1 MMDTAFET
9 AELIRK
15 AVRTIVRTYDDPKAD
30 INPPCAIVGMPE
42 LELEG
47 ISSEP
52 TLALYPV
59 AIAVAD
65 NKESANKL
73 MRLAPQ
79 VAQAI
84 RDLVPDAEI
93 SERAQPVVVEVGGTQ
108 LPGYL
113 ILVEV

>member
-1 MMDTAFET
+1 MMEVVFAT
-9 AELIRK
+9 AELLRA
-15 AVRTIVRTYDDPKAD
+15 AVRTVVKTYDDPKAD
-30 INPPCAIVGMPE
+30 VNPPCAIVGMPE

-47 ISSEP
+47 ISSAP
-52 TLALYPV
+52 TRARYPV
-59 AIAVAD
+59 AVAVAD

-73 MRLAPQ
+73 MKLVPQ

-84 RDLVPDAEI
+84 RDLVEDAEI
-93 SERAQPVVVEVGGTQ
+93 SETVQPVVVEVGGTQ